1 MDAPASRNAPCPCG
15 SGRRYKECHGSP
27 HASAGRGGTAAADVS
42 ALLDRALAAQRAGRL
57 IEAAAGYLAALASAP
72 ENFDA
77 LHMLGIV
84 RYQMHDFDAAEE
96 LLLRAVEINPG
107 LVAARHN
114 LALVAEARQLVAE
127 EDRLCFSM
135 LERLAPLCAS
145 PDRWPATLAAAMA
158 PIDLLV
164 GGEHPATLEAV
175 EAFAATVPCRLRT
188 WWDRLPPSHV
198 LGPNLT
204 ARAQIPDL
212 DVAATPSSSLQ
223 VLAGLDVGAVRW
235 HLQGTDA
242 TIALLVDR
250 VAPAALH
257 DRLRELSVEG
267 RRKVPLLYA
276 THALAGALRL
286 PGAVLDA
293 SNRN

>member
-1 MDAPASRNAPCPCG
+1 MLLAS
-15 SGRRYKECHGSP
+15 
-27 HASAGRGGTAAADVS
+27 
-42 ALLDRALAAQRAGRL
+42 ALAAQRTGRF
-57 IEAAAGYLAALASAP
+57 IEAAAGYLSALASAP

-96 LLLRAVEINPG
+96 LLLRAIEINPS

-114 LALVAEARQLVAE
+114 LALVAEARRLAAE
-127 EDRLCFSM
+127 EDRLCLSM
-135 LERLAPLCAS
+135 LDRLAPLCAS
-145 PDRWPATLAAAMA
+145 PGRWPATLAAAMA

-164 GGEHPATLEAV
+164 GSERPTTLEAV

-188 WWDRLPPSHV
+188 WWDRLPPAHV

-212 DVAATPSSSLQ
+212 DAAATPSSSLQ

-276 THALAGALRL
+276 THALAEALRL